1 MRDGVGKA
9 FSIFQSLNHD
19 KNSGF
24 LTAKKMSELNSSLQL
39 QTITFL
45 IHPLLI
51 KPTSIAL
58 LYSLGRKVAD
68 CQAHMAELESP
79 KVESFI

>member
-1 MRDGVGKA
+1 
-9 FSIFQSLNHD
+9 
-19 KNSGF
+19 
-24 LTAKKMSELNSSLQL
+24 MSELNSSLQL
-39 QTITFL
+39 QMITFL

-58 LYSLGRKVAD
+58 LYSPGRKVAD